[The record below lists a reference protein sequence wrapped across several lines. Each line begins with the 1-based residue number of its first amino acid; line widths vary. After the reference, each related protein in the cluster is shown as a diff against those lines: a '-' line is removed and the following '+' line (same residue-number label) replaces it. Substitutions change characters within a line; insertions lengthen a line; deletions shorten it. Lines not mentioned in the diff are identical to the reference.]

1 MSRRIGAIPQL
12 VVAMM
17 RCFAEALAP
26 HVRVNAVAPGL
37 TDTDMLGRLDQ
48 TLLPTRLA
56 AMPLGRFG
64 QPAEIAEGV
73 AFLLS
78 ERATFITGHTLVV
91 SGGDVMEP

>member
-1 MSRRIGAIPQL
+1 
-12 VVAMM
+12 
-17 RCFAEALAP
+17 
-26 HVRVNAVAPGL
+26 
-37 TDTDMLGRLDQ
+37 MLGRLDQ

-91 SGGDVMEP
+91 SGGDVMAP